1 MSGSAA
7 VMSGGAAAVFWIG
20 ATYFL
25 FVVSRAM
32 HRRMGAWWSSPL
44 LMTCGSCLALALCLH
59 ASYGDYMRG
68 GQWLLML
75 LGPATVAFALPIHEH
90 RALIRKHWQTLLVGL
105 ACGSLL
111 AFGGTWL
118 VSGWLGLSDG
128 LRLAILPR
136 SFTTPF
142 AMAFASDVGGSPD
155 LAAVCV
161 ILTGVFGASIGGV
174 LLRILPLR
182 SSFARGM
189 MFGMGAHGA
198 GVARAREVGAEEEA
212 VAGLVMVLAGVGC
225 ALIGLAV
232 SLLK

>member
-1 MSGSAA
+1 VSGNESAL
-7 VMSGGAAAVFWIG
+7 FWIG
-20 ATYFL
+20 VTYFL
-25 FVVSRAM
+25 FVASRAT

-44 LMTCGSCLALALCLH
+44 LLTSGSCLALVLFLH

-68 GQWLLML
+68 GHWLLML
-75 LGPATVAFALPIHEH
+75 LGPATVAFALPIYEH
-90 RALIRKHWQTLLVGL
+90 RALLRRHWPTLLFGL
-105 ACGSLL
+105 VCGSSL

-118 VSGWLGLSDG
+118 VSGWLGLSEG
-128 LRLAILPR
+128 LRLSILPR

-161 ILTGVFGASIGGV
+161 ILTGVLGASIGGA

-212 VAGLVMVLAGVGC
+212 VAGLAMVLAGVGC
-225 ALIGLAV
+225 ALIGVAV

>member
-1 MSGSAA
+1 MSTNVSAL
-7 VMSGGAAAVFWIG
+7 FWIA
-20 ATYFL
+20 ATCAL
-25 FVVSRAM
+25 FYLSRVT

-44 LMTCGSCLALALCLH
+44 LMTGVTCVGLVLILH

-68 GQWLLML
+68 GHWLLML
-75 LGPATVAFALPIHEH
+75 LGPATVAFALPIYEH
-90 RALIRKHWQTLLVGL
+90 RALMRRHWPTLIFGL
-105 ACGSLL
+105 LCGSLL

-128 LRLAILPR
+128 LRLSILPR

-142 AMAFASDVGGSPD
+142 AMAFATDVGGSPD

-161 ILTGVFGASIGGV
+161 ILTGVLGASIGGF
-174 LLRILPLR
+174 LLRVLPLR

-212 VAGLVMVLAGVGC
+212 VAGLVMVLAGVTC
-225 ALIGLAV
+225 SLLGLAL
-232 SLLK
+232 SFLR